1 MLVLT
6 RKLEESI
13 RIGDNVEVQ
22 IVGIKGNSVKLGISA
37 PREIEVVRKELDS
50 RPENRDDRH

>member
-37 PREIEVVRKELDS
+37 PREIEVVRKELDD

>member
-50 RPENRDDRH
+50 RPENRDDRQ

>member
-37 PREIEVVRKELDS
+37 PREIEVARKELDS
-50 RPENRDDRH
+50 RPENRDDRQ